1 LLPPR
6 LPAAGGGVSQVGY
19 EGGEEVSSVTV
30 GLIGI
35 VVLVLIFLL
44 GMPVG
49 FAMAF
54 VGMAG
59 FCFLASPEAGL
70 SILARD
76 FFSNFSSYSLTV
88 IPMFVL
94 MGSIAFA
101 SGMSRRLYDAGYT
114 VFGQLR
120 GGLAMATI
128 AACAG
133 FAAMCG
139 STNATAAA
147 MGRVSLPE
155 MKRYHYDDSLATG
168 CVAAAGSLG
177 ILIPPSTIF
186 IIYGVL
192 TEQSIGKLFI
202 AGVIPGAILAVLF
215 MAVVFFLCLRNPAL
229 APAGASTSWR
239 QKFSG
244 LIGIL
249 EMLAL
254 FALVIGGL
262 FLGWFSP
269 TQAGAAGAFGALVI
283 GLARRQLNW
292 PGFLF
297 AIKDALRITCMV
309 MVIVTGAIIF
319 GHFIAIAKIPLVL
332 SEWVG
337 GLPLPPAVI
346 MGLIV
351 LLYLAGGCF
360 MDALALITLTV
371 PIIYPVILTLGFD
384 PIWFGVII
392 VLVTEMGVI
401 TPPVGLN
408 VYVIK
413 GIAEDVSLEKIFRGI
428 FPFLAALVVAVALL
442 IAFPQIATFL
452 PGFARY

>member
-1 LLPPR
+1 
-6 LPAAGGGVSQVGY
+6 
-19 EGGEEVSSVTV
+19 VTPTAI

-35 VVLVLIFLL
+35 GVLVVLFLI

-54 VGMAG
+54 VGTAG
-59 FCFLASPEAGL
+59 FCLLVSPDAGL
-70 SILARD
+70 SLLARD
-76 FFSNFSSYSLTV
+76 FFANLSAYSLTV
-88 IPMFVL
+88 IPMFIF
-94 MGSIAFA
+94 MGSIAYA
-101 SGMSRRLYDAGYT
+101 SGMSRRLYEAGYT
-114 VFGQLR
+114 VFGQMR

-147 MGRVSLPE
+147 MGRVALPE
-155 MKRYHYDDSLATG
+155 MKRYNYNDSLATG

-186 IIYGVL
+186 IIYGIM

-202 AGVIPGAILAVLF
+202 AGVLPGVMLAGLF
-215 MAVVFFLCLRNPAL
+215 IAVVLILCKRNPNLGPGGMPTTFKQKL
-229 APAGASTSWR
+229 AGLAG
-239 QKFSG
+239 
-244 LIGIL
+244 II
-249 EMLAL
+249 EMVIL

-269 TQAGAAGAFGALVI
+269 TQAGAAGAFGALII
-283 GLARRQLNW
+283 GLARRQLTW
-292 PGFLF
+292 KGFLF
-297 AIKDALRITCMV
+297 AVKDTLRITCMV
-309 MVIVTGAIIF
+309 MIIVTGAIIF
-319 GHFIAIAKIPLVL
+319 GHFMAVAKLPLVL

-337 GLPLPPAVI
+337 GLPLPPMAI
-346 MGLIV
+346 MGVIV
-351 LLYLAGGCF
+351 LLYLVGGCF

-371 PIIYPVILTLGFD
+371 PIIYPVVLVLGFD

-413 GIAEDVSLEKIFRGI
+413 GVAEDVPLETIFKGVL
-428 FPFLAALVVAVALL
+428 PFLAALIVAVIILM
-442 IAFPQIATFL
+442 IFPQIATFL
-452 PGFARY
+452 PSFAIY

>member
-1 LLPPR
+1 VS
-6 LPAAGGGVSQVGY
+6 PA
-19 EGGEEVSSVTV
+19 TI

-35 VVLVLIFLL
+35 VVLVALFLI

-49 FAMAF
+49 FAMAL

-59 FCFLASPEAGL
+59 FCFLVSPDAGL
-70 SILARD
+70 SLLARD
-76 FFSNFSSYSLTV
+76 FFANLSSYSLTV
-88 IPMFVL
+88 IPMFIF
-94 MGSIAFA
+94 MGSLAYA
-101 SGMSRRLYDAGYT
+101 SGMSRRLYQAGYT
-114 VFGQLR
+114 VFGQMR

-147 MGRVSLPE
+147 MGRVALPE
-155 MKRYHYDDSLATG
+155 MKRYNYDDSLATG

-186 IIYGVL
+186 IIYGVM

-202 AGVIPGAILAVLF
+202 AGVLPGIMLAGLFIVVVVIL
-215 MAVVFFLCLRNPAL
+215 CKRKPNL
-229 APAGASTSWR
+229 APGGAPTTFK
-239 QKFSG
+239 QKLSG
-244 LIGIL
+244 LAGVI
-249 EMLAL
+249 EMMVL

-269 TQAGAAGAFGALVI
+269 TQAGAAGAGGALII

-292 PGFLF
+292 KGFLF
-297 AIKDALRITCMV
+297 AVKDTLRITCMV
-309 MVIVTGAIIF
+309 MIIVTGAIIF
-319 GHFIAIAKIPLVL
+319 GHFMAVAKLPLVL

-337 GLPLPPAVI
+337 GLPLPPMAI
-346 MGLIV
+346 MGVIV
-351 LLYLAGGCF
+351 LLYLVGGCF

-371 PIIYPVILTLGFD
+371 PIIYPLVLALHFD

-413 GIAEDVSLEKIFRGI
+413 GVAPDVPLERIFKGI
-428 FPFLAALVVAVALL
+428 LPFLAAIIVAVIILMV
-442 IAFPQIATFL
+442 FPQIATFL

>member
-1 LLPPR
+1 MSP
-6 LPAAGGGVSQVGY
+6 VII
-19 EGGEEVSSVTV
+19 

-35 VVLVLIFLL
+35 VVLVLLFLL

-54 VGMAG
+54 VGLVG
-59 FCFLASPEAGL
+59 FCYLVSPEAGL
-70 SILARD
+70 SLLARD
-76 FFSNFSSYSLTV
+76 VFSNFSSYSLTV
-88 IPMFVL
+88 IPMFVF
-94 MGSIAFA
+94 MGSIAA
-101 SGMSRRLYDAGYT
+101 ATGMNRRLYDAGYT
-114 VFGQLR
+114 LLGQTR

-133 FAAMCG
+133 FAAICG

-147 MGRVSLPE
+147 MGKVSLPE
-155 MKRYHYDDSLATG
+155 MRRYNYNDALATG

-186 IIYGVL
+186 IIYGIL

-202 AGVIPGAILAVLF
+202 AGVLPGILLATLF
-215 MAVVFFLCLRNPAL
+215 IAVVFLLCLRNPAL
-229 APAGASTSWR
+229 APAGAPTSLR
-239 QKFSG
+239 EKLAG
-244 LIGIL
+244 LTGVI
-249 EMLAL
+249 EMLVL
-254 FALVIGGL
+254 FTLVIGGL
-262 FLGWFSP
+262 FMGWFSP
-269 TQAGAAGAFGALVI
+269 TQAGAIGAFGALLI

-292 PGFLF
+292 QGFLF
-297 AIKDALRITCMV
+297 AIKDALRINCMV
-309 MVIVTGAIIF
+309 MVIVTGAIVF
-319 GHFIAIAKIPLVL
+319 GHFMAVAKIPLVL

-337 GLPLPPAVI
+337 GLSLPPAAI

-351 LLYLAGGCF
+351 LMYLLGGCF
-360 MDALALITLTV
+360 MDALALITLTI
-371 PIIYPVILTLGFD
+371 PIIYPVVITLGFD

-401 TPPVGLN
+401 TPPVGVN

-413 GIAEDVSLEKIFRGI
+413 GIAEDVPLETIFRGI
-428 FPFLAALVVAVALL
+428 FPFLAALIVAVAIL

-452 PGFARY
+452 PSFARY